1 MGKKIVVIA
10 IFALIGWGICGA
22 IINIGRSTIGTDAT
36 LIVHAIAVPI
46 VFGILSFLYHRY
58 FAYTRPV
65 QTALIFT
72 LSAMLLDA
80 GIIAPFAEKS
90 YVMFTS
96 LLGTWIPFGSIFLST
111 YLVGWLTLPSRHLRQ
126 NVAVSR

>member
-1 MGKKIVVIA
+1 MLKKVCVTA
-10 IFALIGWGICGA
+10 VFALIGWGICGA

-46 VFGILSFLYHRY
+46 VFGALSFLYHRY
-58 FAYTRPV
+58 FHFTRPV
-65 QTALIFT
+65 LTGLIFM

-80 GIIAPFAEKS
+80 GIIAPLAEKS

-96 LLGTWIPFGSIFLST
+96 ILGTWIPFGLIFLAT
-111 YLVGWLTLPSRHLRQ
+111 FLVGCFTQPARQ
-126 NVAVSR
+126 MQQNLAG

>member
-1 MGKKIVVIA
+1 MLKKIVVIA
-10 IFALIGWGICGA
+10 IFALVGWGICGA
-22 IINIGRSTIGTDAT
+22 IINIGRSTIGVEAT

-58 FAYTRPV
+58 FHYTQPA
-65 QTALIFT
+65 QTGLIFM

-90 YVMFTS
+90 YAMFTS
-96 LLGTWIPFGSIFLST
+96 ILGTWIPFGLIFLAT
-111 YLVGWLTLPSRHLRQ
+111 YLVGRFTQPAGHLQ
-126 NVAVSR
+126 QKMAG